1 MKKNEQK
8 SASLV
13 YNVAAVSTS
22 SVSSFFERY
31 VLSHQKTLIIAIP
44 FLWLI
49 VFYLIPFLFVL
60 KISFALP
67 IIGKPPITS
76 VFSLLDEATL
86 NIKLS
91 FANFNFLLEDKIYLS
106 TYINSIRIAFVST
119 VLCLFIGYPIAY
131 SLSRIKSQ
139 KKIILLIMI
148 IMPLWIPFL
157 IRVYAWIMILKPTG
171 FLNSALIWLGLINEP
186 LHILYTNVAVYI
198 GITYTYMPFMILP
211 LYAILEKMDR
221 SLIEAAADLGCRPFR
236 IFLSIILPL
245 SMPGVIAGSMLVF
258 IPAVGEYVIPEL
270 LGGPDNLMIGKLIW
284 NEFFA
289 NQDWPI
295 ASAFAISLLLIL
307 IVPMIVFKIAQNKAE
322 EGAK

>member
-13 YNVAAVSTS
+13 YNVAERSSTS
-22 SVSSFFERY
+22 LVAFFERY
-31 VLSHQKTLIIAIP
+31 ILSHKKSLIIAIP

-49 VFYLIPFLFVL
+49 IFYLIPFLFVL
-60 KISFALP
+60 KISFSLP

-91 FANFNFLLEDKIYLS
+91 FANFIFLLEDKIYLS
-106 TYINSIRIAFVST
+106 TYINSIRIAFIST
-119 VLCLFIGYPIAY
+119 VLCLLIGYPIAY
-131 SLSRIKSQ
+131 SLSRIKSK
-139 KKIILLIMI
+139 KKIILLIMV
-148 IMPLWIPFL
+148 IMPLWVPFL

-211 LYAILEKMDR
+211 LYAILEKMDK